1 MNPKWLH
8 APNHDNCTDISH
20 IKVCWDSFDAD
31 EIWALVPRERPRA
44 LPVVVVAPKAPT
56 GGLLELTTI
65 TAAAPNRRASSG
77 SMTVGV
83 GKWARGVALPPPEDG
98 ANRRRPPDADDP
110 NELWDD
116 ALDSNK
122 PAADFSSFGSI
133 PDNPKECVDE
143 AFNFDRMAEATLKF
157 ETELRGDLKFETEL
171 RSGNHDDDEEDEQEE
186 VNATPVDASRPLATT
201 GTTIRSGSGNNVN
214 VFEDF
219 DDIVLET
226 QANSTAI
233 QPVKESPDASLRLM
247 QMIGITPLQ
256 PTEGASDAIVD
267 GLNLNPWASTS
278 GKQESQDSSVPVENI
293 AGLSNN
299 PWGGVTASPQVGSG
313 FDLVARL
320 EAVAQEQKAQENMQI
335 RLAREQEMIRRRQ
348 AEEEAQRRALAQ
360 KQAEEQTRQQQPQGL
375 SQVELILMERI
386 SLILE
391 NSWGRSDLVSVLSTL
406 HSEDPRVIPLLGN
419 VDALRSLVT
428 RHPRR
433 IALRHD
439 PAFGSEM
446 AVLLMTNAQFQQQQQ
461 IQDVENRVRQEE
473 IQRLEQQRRIH
484 TLPKEQSTPAIDPN
498 ASWFYSDPQ
507 GNVQGPFRGEEM
519 RQWLEAGYFKGDL
532 PISQKTTGQ
541 FIPLSN
547 IFPDLSIAFRSAS
560 DEANDNAAKEAAE
573 AIQLAKEEEHR
584 KIVEAR
590 ATAAAT
596 IERQRREQE
605 VEAFKVRQAAE
616 SVAAASAAKS
626 SRNGDLNNSSA
637 QLKIML
643 GLGGQHFN
651 NGKEEWYNS
660 HGDNSLQPKVISK
673 KPLNQEVVFNSIPVL
688 QAKPT
693 TVASSVWGAG
703 VSKVPT
709 RKSMSEIQQEEARTA
724 AFVAMEQQ
732 ATGRSNSS
740 GWANVAA
747 TSGPGWQSGALKQPT
762 ATSFVTG
769 SSNLSTARVIQ
780 ARGIAVPS
788 ATVSVPRR
796 ASGASAQQAD
806 DFGATMSPSL
816 EVWCK
821 EQMRK
826 LNGSDDL
833 TLVSFC
839 MTLNDPAEIR
849 QYLTAYLGTTPQI
862 SYFATEFI
870 NRKGGGKGKT
880 EEWETTVKPKKTRKA
895 VKK

>member
-1 MNPKWLH
+1 V
-8 APNHDNCTDISH
+8 A
-20 IKVCWDSFDAD
+20 
-31 EIWALVPRERPRA
+31 
-44 LPVVVVAPKAPT
+44 APKAPAV
-56 GGLLELTTI
+56 GLPELTTI
-65 TAAAPNRRASSG
+65 AAVAPNRRASSG
-77 SMTVGV
+77 SMTLGV

-122 PAADFSSFGSI
+122 PAADFSSFGTI
-133 PDNPKECVDE
+133 PDDPKESVDD
-143 AFNFDRMAEATLKF
+143 AFTFDNMTEATLKF
-157 ETELRGDLKFETEL
+157 EAEMRG
-171 RSGNHDDDEEDEQEE
+171 GNHDEDEEDEQEE
-186 VNATPVDASRPLATT
+186 INATPVDASRPLATT
-201 GTTIRSGSGNNVN
+201 GTTIRSGSGDNVN

-219 DDIVLET
+219 DDPVVEP
-226 QANSTAI
+226 QADSNEI
-233 QPVKESPDASLRLM
+233 QPENENPDASLRLM
-247 QMIGITPLQ
+247 QMIGITPSQ
-256 PTEGASDAIVD
+256 PTEGSDNTTVD
-267 GLNLNPWASTS
+267 GLNLNPWASAS
-278 GKQESQDSSVPVENI
+278 GKVESQDSNVPVDSI
-293 AGLSNN
+293 AGLSSN
-299 PWGGVTASPQVGSG
+299 PWGGVAASPQVGTG

-348 AEEEAQRRALAQ
+348 VEEETQRRVLAQ

-391 NSWGRSDLVSVLSTL
+391 NSWGRSDLVSVLTTL

-461 IQDVENRVRQEE
+461 LQDVEKRVRQDE
-473 IQRLEQQRRIH
+473 IQRVEQQRRINV
-484 TLPKEQSTPAIDPN
+484 LQKKQSIPTIDPN
-498 ASWFYSDPQ
+498 VPWFYSDPQ

-541 FIPLSN
+541 FIPLAN

-560 DEANDNAAKEAAE
+560 DEANENAAKEAAE
-573 AIQLAKEEEHR
+573 ALQLAKEEEQR
-584 KIVEAR
+584 RMADAKS
-590 ATAAAT
+590 AAVAT
-596 IERQRREQE
+596 IERKRREQE
-605 VEAFKVRQAAE
+605 VAAFKARQAAE
-616 SVAAASAAKS
+616 SAADAAAAQS
-626 SRNGDLNNSSA
+626 SSNGDLNNSSA
-637 QLKIML
+637 QLKMML
-643 GLGGQHFN
+643 GLGGQHSN
-651 NGKEEWYNS
+651 NDKEESYAAHDDS
-660 HGDNSLQPKVISK
+660 VLQPKIISK
-673 KPLNQEVVFNSIPVL
+673 KPLNQEMAFNFATAPP
-688 QAKPT
+688 AKQV
-693 TVASSVWGAG
+693 TVAASAWGAG
-703 VSKVPT
+703 VSKVPA

-724 AFVAMEQQ
+724 AFLAMERQ

-747 TSGPGWQSGALKQPT
+747 TSGPGWQSGALKQQTTPSFGTGSNNLSAARVMQPRGTAVPT
-762 ATSFVTG
+762 A
-769 SSNLSTARVIQ
+769 
-780 ARGIAVPS
+780 IAS
-788 ATVSVPRR
+788 APRR
-796 ASGASAQQAD
+796 ASGASAPQAD

-816 EVWCK
+816 EAWCK

-826 LNGSDDL
+826 FNGSDDL

-870 NRKGGGKGKT
+870 NRKGGGKGKA